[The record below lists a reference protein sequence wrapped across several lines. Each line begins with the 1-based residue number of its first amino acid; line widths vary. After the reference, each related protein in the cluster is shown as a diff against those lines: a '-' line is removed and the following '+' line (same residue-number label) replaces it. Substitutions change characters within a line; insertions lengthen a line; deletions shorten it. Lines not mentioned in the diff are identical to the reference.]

1 MPFSDVQC
9 VQLRACWLM
18 QAATASPHYCTP
30 PHTHTHVQVLRPP
43 HGVALV
49 AAKSHYFGVGGGT
62 AGFAAAVKADG
73 TLEAQQVWVCEDGA
87 SNKRE
92 ILKLRF
98 PDAIF
103 PYFQ

>member
-1 MPFSDVQC
+1 M
-9 VQLRACWLM
+9 RA
-18 QAATASPHYCTP
+18 AACLLADASINRFTTHCCTSPPP
-30 PHTHTHVQVLRPP
+30 PHTHIQVLRPP

-73 TLEAQQVWVCEDGA
+73 TLEAQQVWVCEDGT